1 MPNQWDNLFKNEG
14 TWNGSFTK
22 LTPDGAEVSDAPSCL
37 TLERTSPKSA
47 RFQVIRYPTDQ
58 PPQET
63 KSEFAS
69 INQSSLFC
77 EDGSFTKGSIQWS
90 PTARFGTEFG
100 LTLPNARLR
109 LVQLF
114 APGGQLSDLVFIR
127 ETRAGTD
134 KTVRPTLYL
143 EQLLGTWR
151 GQAITYRRDWSVSQP
166 VETELTISQSSP
178 GAPVSQIWR
187 AGALTGQSQARREGG
202 RLLFGQTGYQ
212 LLFLPNGGSS
222 LCPQTIQ
229 RQTAFRCE
237 TGWLITPTT
246 RLRLTREYNADGSWA
261 QQTWIREEKVGAFAP
276 G

>member
-22 LTPDGAEVSDAPSCL
+22 LTPDGTEVSDVPSRL
-37 TLERTSPKSA
+37 TLERTSESSA
-47 RFQVIRYPTDQ
+47 RFQVTRYPTGQ

-63 KSEFAS
+63 KTEFAS

-77 EDGSFTKGSIQWS
+77 EDGSFTKGSTQWS
-90 PTARFGTEFG
+90 PFSRFGTEFG

-114 APGGQLSDLVFIR
+114 EPGGQLSDLVLIR
-127 ETRAGTD
+127 ETRAGT
-134 KTVRPTLYL
+134 TAIVRPQLSID
-143 EQLLGTWR
+143 QLLGTWQ
-151 GQAITYRRDWSVSQP
+151 GQAITYRTDWSVSQP
-166 VETELTISQSSP
+166 SATELT
-178 GAPVSQIWR
+178 VSQTAPNTITQTWR
-187 AGALTGQSQARREGG
+187 SGTATGQSQAKLDGS
-202 RLLFGQTGYQ
+202 RLIFEKTGHQ

-237 TGWLITPTT
+237 IGWLIEPAV
-246 RLRLTREYNADGSWA
+246 RLRLTREYQTNGDWV
-261 QQTWIREEKVGAFAP
+261 QQTWIKEKKIG
-276 G
+276 